1 MTISKLNELVA
12 DLKEDARNVL
22 EGRIMTDDIFE
33 AKRACRGM
41 VIRSRGIEIGGF
53 YANGDRTDYTF
64 NVDRIT
70 KKRIDSF
77 LEANPTVTALYASG
91 GWDAHRTV
99 EWDDDYEPY
108 VSEWGCTIWTP
119 ETGVTFKDPF
129 EDEDDF
135 EVV

>member
-12 DLKEDARNVL
+12 DLRDDARAVL

-33 AKRACRGM
+33 AKRSCRGM
-41 VIRSRGIEIGGF
+41 VIRSRGMEIGGF
-53 YANGDRTDYTF
+53 FANGNRTDYTF

-70 KKRIDSF
+70 KYVIDSIV
-77 LEANPTVTALYASG
+77 EDDPTVTALYAGG
-91 GWDAHRTV
+91 GWDVHRTV
-99 EWDDDYEPY
+99 EWDDDYEPW

-119 ETGVTFKDPF
+119 ETGVTFKDAF

-135 EVV
+135 EDV

>member
-1 MTISKLNELVA
+1 MTISKLNALVA

-33 AKRACRGM
+33 AKRICRGM
-41 VIRSRGIEIGGF
+41 VIRSRGVSICGF
-53 YANGDRTDYTF
+53 YANGERTDDTWD
-64 NVDRIT
+64 VDRIT

-77 LEANPTVTALYASG
+77 LEANPTVTALYAGG